1 MGRVPWLR
9 GSSRSFTL
17 VELLVVIAIIG
28 LLAGLSVPA
37 ISGATAKAKSTE
49 CVNNLRQIGTAINLF
64 ASENNGY
71 LPYSSGPSAAGTGT
85 NIGFNHWAAPLAVI
99 MGVGTGSVS
108 FPSQA
113 SFEKA
118 KAKHPFNCPACK
130 TGSRTYTANMR
141 GMGFLPGGNT
151 NYPQRKIASLV
162 KSSQLILVADDTL
175 GDPAPANGGQDFFD
189 ESSSYSYTNRIGIRH
204 GGRANALFGDFH
216 VESITA
222 SNLIASNNINTF

>member
-1 MGRVPWLR
+1 MDRFSSLR
-9 GSSRSFTL
+9 TNSRSFTL

-37 ISGATAKAKSTE
+37 ISRATAKAKSTE
-49 CVNNLRQIGTAINLF
+49 CVNNLRQIGTAMNLF
-64 ASENNGY
+64 APENNGY
-71 LPYSSGPSAAGTGT
+71 LPYASGPSAAGFG
-85 NIGFNHWAAPLAVI
+85 NSYGFSHWAAPLAVI

-113 SFEKA
+113 SFEEA
-118 KAKHPFNCPACK
+118 KAKHPYNCPACK

-141 GMGFLPGGNT
+141 GMGFLPGGT
-151 NYPQRKIASLV
+151 SYPQRKIASLV

-189 ESSSYSYTNRIGIRH
+189 ESNYTNRIGIRH

>member
-1 MGRVPWLR
+1 MGRFPFLR
-9 GSSRSFTL
+9 LNSRSFTL

-28 LLAGLSVPA
+28 LLAGLSFPA
-37 ISGATAKAKSTE
+37 ISGSMAKAKSTE
-49 CVNNLRQIGTAINLF
+49 CVNNLRQIGTAMNLF

-71 LPYSSGPSAAGTGT
+71 LPYASGPNAAGSG
-85 NIGFNHWAAPLAVI
+85 NSFGFNHWEAPLAVI

-108 FPSQA
+108 YPSRA
-113 SFEKA
+113 SFENA

-130 TGSRTYTANMR
+130 TGFRTYTANMHS
-141 GMGFLPGGNT
+141 MGFLPGGSAW
-151 NYPQRKIASLV
+151 PRRKIASIV
-162 KSSQLILVADDTL
+162 KSSQLILVADDTF
-175 GDPAPANGGQDFFD
+175 GDPAPANSGTDYFD
-189 ESSSYSYTNRIGIRH
+189 EASYTNRIGIRH

>member
-1 MGRVPWLR
+1 MGRFPFLR
-9 GSSRSFTL
+9 LNSRSFTL

-28 LLAGLSVPA
+28 LLAGLSFPA
-37 ISGATAKAKSTE
+37 ISGSMAKAKSTE
-49 CVNNLRQIGTAINLF
+49 CVNNLRQIGTAMNLF

-71 LPYSSGPSAAGTGT
+71 LPYATGPNAAGSA
-85 NIGFNHWAAPLAVI
+85 NSYSFNHWEAPLAVI

-108 FPSQA
+108 FPSRA
-113 SFEKA
+113 SFDDA

-130 TGSRTYTANMR
+130 TGFRTYTANMHS
-141 GMGFLPGGNT
+141 MGFLPGGSAW
-151 NYPQRKIASLV
+151 PRRKIASIV
-162 KSSQLILVADDTL
+162 KSSQLILVADDTF
-175 GDPAPANGGQDFFD
+175 GDPAPANSGTDYFD
-189 ESSSYSYTNRIGIRH
+189 EASYTNRIGIRH

>member
-1 MGRVPWLR
+1 MGRAPWLR

-17 VELLVVIAIIG
+17 VELLVVIVIIG
-28 LLAGLSVPA
+28 LLAGLSFPA
-37 ISGATAKAKSTE
+37 TSGAMAKAKSSE
-49 CVNNLRQIGTAINLF
+49 CVNNLRQIGTAMNLF

-71 LPYSSGPSAAGTGT
+71 LPYTSGPSAEGTGT

-113 SFEKA
+113 SFQNA

-130 TGSRTYTANMR
+130 TGFRTYTANMR
-141 GMGFLPGGNT
+141 GMGFLPGGNA
-151 NYPQRKIASLV
+151 YPQRKIASLV
-162 KSSQLILVADDTL
+162 KSSQLILVADDTF
-175 GDPAPANGGQDFFD
+175 GDPAPNNSGTDYFD
-189 ESSSYSYTNRIGIRH
+189 EASYTNRIGIRH

>member
-1 MGRVPWLR
+1 MGRFPFLR
-9 GSSRSFTL
+9 GNSRSFTL

-49 CVNNLRQIGTAINLF
+49 CVNNLRQIGTAMNLF

-71 LPYSSGPSAAGTGT
+71 LPYASGPSAAGTGT
-85 NIGFNHWAAPLAVI
+85 NLGFNHWAAPLAVI

-108 FPSQA
+108 FPSQD
-113 SFEKA
+113 SFQNA

-130 TGSRTYTANMR
+130 TGFRTYTANMR
-141 GMGFLPGGNT
+141 SMGFLPGGNA
-151 NYPQRKIASLV
+151 YPQRIIASLV
-162 KSSQLILVADDTL
+162 KSSQLILVADDTF
-175 GDPAPANGGQDFFD
+175 GDPAPANSGTDYFD
-189 ESSSYSYTNRIGIRH
+189 ESNYTNRIGIRH

>member
-1 MGRVPWLR
+1 MGRFPSLR
-9 GSSRSFTL
+9 LNSQSFTL

-37 ISGATAKAKSTE
+37 ISGAMAKAKSSE
-49 CVNNLRQIGTAINLF
+49 CVNNLRQIGTAMNLF

-71 LPYSSGPSAAGTGT
+71 LPYASGPNAAGS
-85 NIGFNHWAAPLAVI
+85 NNSYAFSHWEAPLAVI
-99 MGVGTGSVS
+99 MGVGTGSGS
-108 FPSQA
+108 FPNSN
-113 SFEKA
+113 SFNNA

-130 TGSRTYTANMR
+130 TGFRTYTANMR

-189 ESSSYSYTNRIGIRH
+189 ESSYTNRIGIRH

>member
-49 CVNNLRQIGTAINLF
+49 CVNNLRQIGTAMNLF

-71 LPYSSGPSAAGTGT
+71 LPYASGPSAAGNGT
-85 NIGFNHWAAPLAVI
+85 NLGFNHWEAPLAVI

-108 FPSQA
+108 FPSRA
-113 SFEKA
+113 SFDDA
-118 KAKHPFNCPACK
+118 RAKHPFNCPACK
-130 TGSRTYTANMR
+130 TGFRTYTANMR
-141 GMGFLPGGNT
+141 GMGFLPGGSAW
-151 NYPQRKIASLV
+151 PQRKIASLV

-175 GDPAPANGGQDFFD
+175 GDPAPANGGQDQFD
-189 ESSSYSYTNRIGIRH
+189 ESSYTNRIGIRH

>member
-1 MGRVPWLR
+1 MGRFPFLR
-9 GSSRSFTL
+9 GNSRSFTL
-17 VELLVVIAIIG
+17 VELLVVIVIIG

-49 CVNNLRQIGTAINLF
+49 CVNNLRQIGTAMNLF

-71 LPYSSGPSAAGTGT
+71 LPYAAGPNAAGTGT
-85 NIGFNHWAAPLAVI
+85 DIGFNHWAAPLAVI

-108 FPSQA
+108 FPSRA
-113 SFEKA
+113 SFDDA
-118 KAKHPFNCPACK
+118 KAKHAFNCPACK
-130 TGSRTYTANMR
+130 TGFRTYTANMR
-141 GMGFLPGGNT
+141 GMGFLPGGNA
-151 NYPQRKIASLV
+151 YPQRKIASLV

-175 GDPAPANGGQDFFD
+175 GDPAPANGGQDQFD
-189 ESSSYSYTNRIGIRH
+189 ESSYTNRIGIRH

>member
-1 MGRVPWLR
+1 MGRFSSLR
-9 GSSRSFTL
+9 TNSRSFTL
-17 VELLVVIAIIG
+17 VELLVVISIIG
-28 LLAGLSVPA
+28 LLAGLSFPA
-37 ISGATAKAKSTE
+37 ISGSMAKAKSSD

-71 LPYSSGPSAAGTGT
+71 LPYATGPNAAGSA
-85 NIGFNHWAAPLAVI
+85 NSYSFNHWEAPLPVI

-108 FPSQA
+108 FPSRA
-113 SFEKA
+113 SFDDA

-130 TGSRTYTANMR
+130 TGFRTYTANMHS
-141 GMGFLPGGNT
+141 MGFLPGGSAW
-151 NYPQRKIASLV
+151 PRRKIASIV
-162 KSSQLILVADDTL
+162 KSSQLILVADDTF
-175 GDPAPANGGQDFFD
+175 GDPAPANSGTDYFD
-189 ESSSYSYTNRIGIRH
+189 EASYTNRIGIRH